1 MKTTLLKL
9 DKNLANKKIIN
20 CGVIKKDEMY
30 YASFEE
36 DSILFDINGNILKKI
51 AGKIYHLNDDLYGLC
66 CTKAK
71 CGLIDKQGN
80 LVIEAKY
87 DDIWYFDDGLAKV
100 KLNKKWGFID
110 KQGNLVIKAKY
121 DDVDDFREGLA
132 GVNLNRKWGF
142 IDKKGKIIIKAKYD
156 FIDDKDDEMVMF
168 GSKHGLYLLLFKEN
182 ILGCFHEGLALARIN
197 KKYGF
202 IDKNENLVIEAKYDE
217 VEDFDKGLAIAKL
230 DGKSGLLDKNGR
242 VIVDFLYEKILV
254 VNKDIIILVKNN
266 EILIQKI

>member
-80 LVIEAKY
+80 LVLEAKY
-87 DDIWYFDDGLAKV
+87 DDIYDFSEGLARV
-100 KLNKKWGFID
+100 ELNGKWGFID
-110 KQGNLVIKAKY
+110 KQGNLVIETEY
-121 DDVDDFREGLA
+121 DVVSDLIKGAGYDYIGFEDVDENCCYSEILKFDTNLFLLKKGEELKLK
-132 GVNLNRKWGF
+132 NLN
-142 IDKKGKIIIKAKYD
+142 
-156 FIDDKDDEMVMF
+156 
-168 GSKHGLYLLLFKEN
+168 
-182 ILGCFHEGLALARIN
+182 
-197 KKYGF
+197 
-202 IDKNENLVIEAKYDE
+202 
-217 VEDFDKGLAIAKL
+217 
-230 DGKSGLLDKNGR
+230 
-242 VIVDFLYEKILV
+242 
-254 VNKDIIILVKNN
+254 
-266 EILIQKI
+266 

>member
-66 CTKAK
+66 CTKTK

-87 DDIWYFDDGLAKV
+87 DDIYDFSEGLARV
-100 KLNKKWGFID
+100 ELNGKWGFID
-110 KQGNLVIKAKY
+110 KQGNLVIEAKY
-121 DDVDDFREGLA
+121 DDIYDFSEGLA
-132 GVNLNRKWGF
+132 RVELNGKWGF
-142 IDKKGKIIIKAKYD
+142 IDK
-156 FIDDKDDEMVMF
+156 
-168 GSKHGLYLLLFKEN
+168 
-182 ILGCFHEGLALARIN
+182 
-197 KKYGF
+197 
-202 IDKNENLVIEAKYDE
+202 
-217 VEDFDKGLAIAKL
+217 
-230 DGKSGLLDKNGR
+230 
-242 VIVDFLYEKILV
+242 
-254 VNKDIIILVKNN
+254 
-266 EILIQKI
+266 